1 MMEEWMRVLALTGAA
16 VVASGL
22 LLGTAQSA
30 PTPLSTQAT
39 ARLLNDSGSIVSA
52 AAMSQPA
59 SHRHMQKKSKK
70 KKMMHKH
77 KAM

>member
-1 MMEEWMRVLALTGAA
+1 MVEETMRVLALTGAT

-22 LLGTAQSA
+22 LLGVAQSA
-30 PTPLSTQAT
+30 PTPVSTQAT
-39 ARLLNDSGSIVSA
+39 ARALADTGPIVSA
-52 AAMSQPA
+52 AATSQPA

-70 KKMMHKH
+70 KKMMKKH